1 MTYVGSKYYINY
13 LQFYTQNFPFP
24 YFVYFSI
31 KYQHSQ
37 SHSYSIHCYIGN
49 RLNILQ
55 NIVYVRITHLRTVVR
70 TPTGRPIATQITS
83 CI

>member
-1 MTYVGSKYYINY
+1 MLITV
-13 LQFYTQNFPFP
+13 NFTLNGILIITCSLFP

-49 RLNILQ
+49 RLDILQ